1 VSGHGGCDKD
11 HTKRSMAGRRAAIAT
26 ISGFQGPPQTT
37 KRQRIAWPKP
47 QKHCTN
53 RIVLCGYAAEHSS
66 GRALIAELGVAG
78 EKGIYYLGIP
88 VDFGI
93 LIALFPYADRRFLG
107 VGRGLLLRAIS
118 ASSKNLLLRGCSP
131 GPNSQ
136 PTFGG
141 GHFRLCDGAIH
152 RPFFEERSLFLA
164 FLKPCDDMAR
174 D

>member
-1 VSGHGGCDKD
+1 V
-11 HTKRSMAGRRAAIAT
+11 
-26 ISGFQGPPQTT
+26 
-37 KRQRIAWPKP
+37 
-47 QKHCTN
+47 
-53 RIVLCGYAAEHSS
+53 V
-66 GRALIAELGVAG
+66 G

-93 LIALFPYADRRFLG
+93 LIGLFTYADRRFLG
-107 VGRGLLLRAIS
+107 AGKDLLRAIS

-152 RPFFEERSLFLA
+152 RPFFEDRSLFLA